1 MRRVLV
7 VLTAACL
14 MSAGLTTL
22 RSDEMSSRL
31 EAMVLV
37 KKAVAFLKEN
47 GRNKA
52 LEEFSN
58 PGGRFAAQK
67 HYFFA
72 YELGGKCVVNSAD
85 KSMVGKAQVA
95 IAGRSANA
103 AAPEQKNEIG
113 WQYCVF
119 TDTLANKS
127 EKRIAYLEK
136 VDDLIIGCGSS
147 R

>member
-1 MRRVLV
+1 
-7 VLTAACL
+7 
-14 MSAGLTTL
+14 MSAGFPAL
-22 RSDEMSSRL
+22 RGDEMASRL
-31 EAMVLV
+31 EAMILV

-58 PGGRFAAQK
+58 PSGRFAAQN

-72 YELGGKCVVNSAD
+72 YELGGKCVANAAD
-85 KSMVGKAQVA
+85 RNMVGRAMVA
-95 IAGRSANA
+95 IANRSSNSESQDIA
-103 AAPEQKNEIG
+103 ADSKKSEIG
-113 WQYCVF
+113 WKYCVF
-119 TDTLANKS
+119 TDTASNKS

-136 VDDLIIGCGSS
+136 VDDLIIGCGNS